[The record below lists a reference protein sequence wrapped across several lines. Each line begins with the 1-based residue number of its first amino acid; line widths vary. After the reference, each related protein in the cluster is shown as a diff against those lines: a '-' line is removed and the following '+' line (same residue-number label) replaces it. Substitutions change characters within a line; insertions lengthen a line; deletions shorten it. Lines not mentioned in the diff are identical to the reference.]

1 MEKNDRKKIKQ
12 KNCKNEFIQYAL
24 KMVEKGNEALKWA
37 ESHQKEE
44 AEVYIQK
51 LKNLKEI

>member
-1 MEKNDRKKIKQ
+1 
-12 KNCKNEFIQYAL
+12 
-24 KMVEKGNEALKWA
+24 MVEKGKEMIVKGNEALKWA